1 MGLSSRILLR
11 ICVPALALLLVM
23 GALYHQRTQDQHLAR
38 AAEQLEQSA
47 LDAAELIEMRLDEV
61 RDSIGRHLTE
71 FEQLAAP
78 DRDGLDGRTLELMVE
93 HALLF
98 VRHDPLIDALEVHR
112 ADGRGLFSVGKEGER
127 HVPDSAITERWFAPS
142 LREGWYM
149 ECTDAA
155 VSRCSVGSR
164 ADTAGPRFVVSA
176 VVDFEQLLQPAILL
190 ATHGAGPVH
199 LAVTCRDETTPF
211 ESGTTFD
218 DEDVLVA
225 KAILDSC
232 DGRLTLEQPTRFAL
246 AGLFGFER
254 DALIIFG
261 CLTALMGWMCWVG
274 MRRTVITPLK
284 DILQVVGAFEQG
296 RPLPDR
302 PERVGGELAQF
313 DAALRKAVAGFNESQ
328 ERLHSLNNSLEARVA
343 ERTEQLV
350 QYAEQLATARDEAR
364 AASEAKGEFV
374 ANISHEIRTPLNGIL
389 GMTSLLADTPLRS
402 EQQDYV
408 RTVHT
413 AGENLLRIV
422 NDTLDFSKAE
432 SGRIDLETAE
442 MDLGQIVEEVADL
455 LATQAHEKGLE
466 LHCDID
472 PELPAPLTGDAVRVR
487 QILTNLVGNAVK
499 FTNAGEVI
507 VRARLEESDPRQVRV
522 RLEVRDTGIGLAEGM
537 QHKVFESFTQA
548 DSSTTRRFGGTG
560 LGLAIAKR
568 LTELM
573 GGTIGVSSEPGS
585 GSSFW
590 CSLPFRTLVAQDGA
604 DGGTAGDDLA
614 GLHVVAV
621 SGRRSTRRILHRLLS
636 AWGVDLTVTNTAD
649 DALERARDAAQCGDT
664 PDILIADESL
674 PDAQGHVLATRLQ
687 DDPLLAR
694 LPLVLLA
701 RRGEDEARRA
711 VGEGLATGL
720 VRKPIR
726 RQLLRAALLDAAAEL
741 RPPTREQARPQAP
754 PQDVARSAP
763 ASNVL
768 DPDAPRVLV
777 AEDNPVNRKVAQHLL
792 TRLGCRADLVTDG
805 VEAVEAAARTAYALV
820 LMDCQMPEMDGYE
833 ATARIRRAALDG
845 ERVPILAVTAHAMSG
860 DREKALACGMD
871 DYLSKPLDPEELR
884 ARLDHWLPHGLPRL
898 ENKS

>member
-11 ICVPALALLLVM
+11 ICVPALALLIVM
-23 GALYHQRTQDQHLAR
+23 GALYHQRTQNQHLAD
-38 AAEQLEQSA
+38 AATQLEQSA
-47 LDAAELIEMRLDEV
+47 LNAAELIEMRLGDLDE
-61 RDSIGRHLTE
+61 SLARHLEE
-71 FEQLAAP
+71 FGQLAVP
-78 DRDGLDGRTLELMVE
+78 DQGGADALDVTPLAEHTLRL
-93 HALLF
+93 AQ
-98 VRHDPLIDALEVHR
+98 HDPLILGMEIHL
-112 ADGRGLFSVGKEGER
+112 ADGTGLFAIVEDGQRSVPER
-127 HVPDSAITERWFAPS
+127 AIAERWFAPA
-142 LREGWYM
+142 LRDGVFMSWETGTTARY
-149 ECTDAA
+149 TRRSAPGAA
-155 VSRCSVGSR
+155 
-164 ADTAGPRFVVSA
+164 DPPLLLSA
-176 VVDFEQLLQPAILL
+176 LLDFEKLAQPAILL

-199 LAVTCRDETTPF
+199 VAVACRNGETRL

-218 DEDVLVA
+218 DEEVLVA
-225 KAILDSC
+225 KAILASC
-232 DGRLTLEQPTRFAL
+232 DGRLMLEQPTRFAL

-254 DALIIFG
+254 DALVIFG

-296 RPLPDR
+296 RPLPER

-313 DAALRKAVAGFNESQ
+313 DAALRTAVAGFNESQ
-328 ERLHSLNNSLEARVA
+328 ERLHALNNSLEARVA

-389 GMTSLLADTPLRS
+389 GMTSLLADTPLRA

-413 AGENLLRIV
+413 AGRNLLRIV

-455 LATQAHEKGLE
+455 LATSAHEKGLE

-472 PELPAPLTGDAVRVR
+472 PELPARLAGDAVRVR
-487 QILTNLVGNAVK
+487 QILTNLTGNAVK

-507 VRARLEESDPRQVRV
+507 VRARLEERGREQARV
-522 RLEVRDTGIGLAEGM
+522 RLEVRDTGIGLTEDM
-537 QHKVFESFTQA
+537 HHKVFDSFTQA

-590 CSLPFRTLVAQDGA
+590 CSLPFPVLSDANDVATSRA
-604 DGGTAGDDLA
+604 DDALA
-614 GLHVVAV
+614 GLAVVAA
-621 SGRRSTRRILHRLLS
+621 SGRCSTRRILHRQLS
-636 AWGVDLTVTNTAD
+636 AWGVQLAVTNTAG
-649 DALERARDAAQCGDT
+649 DALERARDAAQAGHG
-664 PDILIADESL
+664 PDVLIVDESL
-674 PDAQGHVLATRLQ
+674 PDAEGHALAARLQ

-701 RRGEDEARRA
+701 QRGQDEARRA

-720 VRKPIR
+720 VHKPMR
-726 RQLLRAALLDAAAEL
+726 RRALRAALEDAAAES
-741 RPPTREQARPQAP
+741 RP
-754 PQDVARSAP
+754 SAP
-763 ASNVL
+763 ARHGPQVAEPVVTTPASEQPAR
-768 DPDAPRVLV
+768 DPSRQRVLV
-777 AEDNPVNRKVAQHLL
+777 AEDNPVNRKVAEHLL
-792 TRLGCRADLVTDG
+792 TRLGCRVDLVTNG
-805 VEAVEAAARTAYALV
+805 VQAVEAAAREAYALV

-871 DYLSKPLDPEELR
+871 DYLSKPLDPEQLR
-884 ARLDHWLPHGLPRL
+884 DRLDHWLPRGLPRL
-898 ENKS
+898 ETPS